1 MNPIRIVIDGK
12 AYNSVEEMPV
22 DVRKKC
28 EEAMRIAG
36 SMPGGR
42 LPQEFGLPGNIL
54 ADNDSD
60 GIPDIVGNAQA
71 VNLSSGMKILFDGQ
85 AYSSADELPPEV
97 RAKYEQAVAA
107 LDKNRNGIP
116 DFVEGMMNVSSKA
129 QPPISITASS
139 PSMPPQ
145 KSLRLPTTSTI
156 EPEATGNWMIIIG
169 LIIAMILCATGAA
182 GIWYFFLR

>member
-22 DVRKKC
+22 DVRKKY

-97 RAKYEQAVAA
+97 GAKYERAIAA
-107 LDKNRNGIP
+107 MDKNRNGIP
-116 DFVEGMMNVSSKA
+116 DFVEGIMNVSSKT
-129 QPPISITASS
+129 QPPMTIATSDPSVGSRQPS
-139 PSMPPQ
+139 P
-145 KSLRLPTTSTI
+145 LPTTSTI
-156 EPEATGNWMIIIG
+156 EPESTGNWMIVFA
-169 LIIAMILCATGAA
+169 LILAMVLCLTGAA